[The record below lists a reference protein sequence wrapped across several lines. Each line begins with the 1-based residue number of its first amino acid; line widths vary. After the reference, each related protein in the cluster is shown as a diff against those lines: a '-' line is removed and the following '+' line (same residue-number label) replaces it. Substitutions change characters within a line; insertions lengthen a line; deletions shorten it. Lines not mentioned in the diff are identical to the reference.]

1 MGGSIL
7 EWGLVIIK
15 AILCTYTISICIS
28 NINKKQLG
36 IFFVLSIIVNS
47 FVNLAFNFA
56 SISIVIGH
64 IITLLCIYLIF
75 DINEK
80 RIIISSCIY
89 YIVNNI
95 YMLLSFSISHIYARK
110 IFFTGDESILIS
122 KIVLILYI
130 FFAAIYILGKEN
142 IVNIYKKIDLDDE
155 IGNAVLFASIIF
167 DFIAVLF
174 KNQMTDGKLI
184 FHQFLVLFIQV
195 FFIIAVIC
203 TCKIYN
209 RSKLIFRLS
218 RELESKNRELKIIKD
233 GHAEILSYMSRLYKA
248 GCAEEIGTMLKS
260 IINGEDVKITD
271 SMNYSNNSILA
282 IMINKAIDNE
292 IEVNC
297 IENDELSLCKMK
309 ELELYQVINNIVN
322 NAIRVLKKQKEKIL
336 NIRINQENENLI
348 IEIENN
354 GPKIDDILMEK
365 IFEAGVTTKKN
376 EDKSHGY
383 GLSIVRELIENN
395 HGEISV
401 SSTELMTNFKIVL
414 PCRDRFNK
422 KI

>member
-1 MGGSIL
+1 MGGLTL
-7 EWGLVIIK
+7 EWGLVAIK

-28 NINKKQLG
+28 NIYKKQLC
-36 IFFVLSIIVNS
+36 IFFILSIIINS
-47 FVNLAFNFA
+47 FVNISFNCA

-64 IITLLCIYLIF
+64 IIILLCVYLIF

-80 RIIISSCIY
+80 KIIISCCIY

-95 YMLLSFSISHIYARK
+95 YIMLNFSISHIYIRK
-110 IFFTGDESILIS
+110 IVFTGNESALIS
-122 KIVLILYI
+122 KIVLIFYI
-130 FFAAIYILGKEN
+130 LFSFIYIIEKER
-142 IVNIYKKIDLDDE
+142 IVNIYKRIESDE
-155 IGNAVLFASIIF
+155 YIGNAVVFASIISN
-167 DFIAVLF
+167 FIAALF

-184 FHQFLVLFIQV
+184 FHQFLVLFIQI
-195 FFIIAVIC
+195 FFIITVIC
-203 TCKIYN
+203 TCKTYN
-209 RSKLIFRLS
+209 KSKLIFRLS
-218 RELESKNRELKIIKD
+218 RELEIKNKELKIIKD
-233 GHAEILSYMSRLYKA
+233 NHAEILSYMSSLYKA
-248 GCAEEIGTMLKS
+248 GCTEEIGSVLKS
-260 IINGEDVKITD
+260 IINGEHVKITD
-271 SMNYSNNSILA
+271 RMNYSKNSILS

-297 IENDELSLCKMK
+297 IENYDLSLCKMK

-354 GPKIDDILMEK
+354 GPKIDDVLMKK
-365 IFEAGVTTKKN
+365 IFEAGITTKKN

-383 GLSIVRELIENN
+383 GLSIVKELIEKN

-401 SSTELMTNFKIVL
+401 SSTQIMTNFKIVL
-414 PCRDRFNK
+414 PCRNQV
-422 KI
+422 